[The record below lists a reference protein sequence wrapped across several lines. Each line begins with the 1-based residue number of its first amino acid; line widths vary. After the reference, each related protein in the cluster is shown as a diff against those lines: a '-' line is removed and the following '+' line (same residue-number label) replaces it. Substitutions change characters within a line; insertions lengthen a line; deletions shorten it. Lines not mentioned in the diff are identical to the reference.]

1 MKNQSGKFWKISCFI
16 LVFSLYTNVTFIF
29 AQKFSNPNDDL
40 YGILYRGGYE
50 LGMEMMREENR
61 EANRI
66 NFTIVNNIGVE
77 IREIYIS
84 LSSSDSLGE
93 NLWQSKETFHSGY
106 KVEFNSGN
114 VGPYD
119 FIMIDV
125 KGNAYAKGQ
134 ISITSNLVVNFTG
147 EDKVKKGILDR
158 AKNAWNSFWN

>member
-1 MKNQSGKFWKISCFI
+1 MKNHNGKFWKISCFI
-16 LVFSLYTNVTFIF
+16 LVFTLYANVAYVF
-29 AQKFSNPNDDL
+29 AQSNPRAQQDL
-40 YGILYRGGYE
+40 YDILYQGGYN
-50 LGMEMMREENR
+50 LGMEMMREANR

-66 NFTIVNNIGVE
+66 NFTIVNKTGVE

-93 NLWQSKETFHSGY
+93 NLWQSNETFHNGY
-106 KVEFNSGN
+106 KVEFNSGD

-119 FIMIDV
+119 IILIDI

-134 ISITSNLVVNFTG
+134 ISITSNLSVNFTG